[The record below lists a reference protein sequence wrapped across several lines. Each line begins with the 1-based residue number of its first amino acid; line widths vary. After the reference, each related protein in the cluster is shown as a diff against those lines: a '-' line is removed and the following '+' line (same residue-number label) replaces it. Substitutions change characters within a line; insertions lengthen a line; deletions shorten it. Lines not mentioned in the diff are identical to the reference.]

1 MGTMHYFRMWIFI
14 LVATGSLAV
23 VLFPIQVSAVTC
35 PDAVNWRIVGG
46 VCVPTTAGSGL
57 SSASVVDVT
66 KGVMNWLLG
75 IFGFISVI
83 AFVVSGIQYLTAAGD
98 DDMISTA
105 KRNMKYSII
114 GVIVAL
120 SGFVI
125 FRAVQSAFTAT
136 NATF

>member
-1 MGTMHYFRMWIFI
+1 MQRVHFFRTWIFI
-14 LVATGSLAV
+14 AV
-23 VLFPIQVSAVTC
+23 VVSSFVLILPPAQVLAVTC
-35 PDAVNWRIVGG
+35 PDAVNWTIIGG

-57 SSASVVDVT
+57 SSSSVVDVT
-66 KGVMNWLLG
+66 KNVMNWLLG

-83 AFVVSGIQYLTAAGD
+83 AFVISGMQYLTSAGD
-98 DDMISTA
+98 DDMIKTA

-120 SGFVI
+120 SGFVV

>member
-1 MGTMHYFRMWIFI
+1 MGTIHFLRTWLFSFVI
-14 LVATGSLAV
+14 AV
-23 VLFPIQVSAVTC
+23 GFLGAMLPLSAQAVTC
-35 PDAVNWRIVGG
+35 PDTTNWRVVGG

-66 KGVMNWLLG
+66 KNVMNWLLG

-83 AFVVSGIQYLTAAGD
+83 AFVISGMQYLTAAGD

-136 NATF
+136 NANF